1 MTVLA
6 AISAGRAIL
15 YGVAA
20 GLAVVLASGAL
31 LAGRRRPHRPPEIDI
46 PPGMRPGPSDPD
58 LEKPVLEKLMAWG
71 LLLVVIMAIWL
82 PTVFLRENDTNKAD
96 TVTFIQQ
103 SVERGRLTTM
113 PGTEENQ
120 LGFNCERCHGP
131 GLHGGQNVF
140 NGTVV
145 PVPNL
150 QTVCGGAAFGHAQ
163 INSLQDVILARIGST
178 IGVQDP
184 EGHGLLGAEAAA
196 DDVRSA
202 PGLVIRLI
210 RDDRGAGECFSRDG
224 GNLLREQ
231 HAERGERAKQEQNDS
246 ERSFH
251 R

>member
-6 AISAGRAIL
+6 ALSTGRAIL
-15 YGVAA
+15 YGLAA
-20 GLAVVLASGAL
+20 GLAVVLAAGAV
-31 LAGRRRPHRPPEIDI
+31 LAGRRRPRRPPEIDI

-96 TVTFIQQ
+96 TVTFIEE
-103 SVERGRLTTM
+103 SVERGRLTTL

-131 GLHGGQNVF
+131 GLHGGENVF

-145 PVPNL
+145 AVPNL

-163 INSLQDVILARIGST
+163 INNLQDVINTIAQGRPNTDMPSWSVRFAGAMDDQQIQDVVNYILSIQKEPKDQNICVNPPKASASPSASSSGSPSPA
-178 IGVQDP
+178 G
-184 EGHGLLGAEAAA
+184 
-196 DDVRSA
+196 SA
-202 PGLVIRLI
+202 SPS
-210 RDDRGAGECFSRDG
+210 AS
-224 GNLLREQ
+224 
-231 HAERGERAKQEQNDS
+231 S
-246 ERSFH
+246 SP
-251 R
+251 